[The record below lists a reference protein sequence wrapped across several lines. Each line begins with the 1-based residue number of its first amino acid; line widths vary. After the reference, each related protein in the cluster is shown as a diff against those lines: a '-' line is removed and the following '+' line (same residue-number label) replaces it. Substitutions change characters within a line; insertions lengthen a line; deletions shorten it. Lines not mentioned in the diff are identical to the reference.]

1 MLGHFRNA
9 DKLHLTY
16 TFEYQNAYTDDWHSE
31 KVSVEKVP
39 KNGGYCAFTYIHFSW
54 SNGKYSYT
62 DVLI

>member
-1 MLGHFRNA
+1 M
-9 DKLHLTY
+9 HLTY